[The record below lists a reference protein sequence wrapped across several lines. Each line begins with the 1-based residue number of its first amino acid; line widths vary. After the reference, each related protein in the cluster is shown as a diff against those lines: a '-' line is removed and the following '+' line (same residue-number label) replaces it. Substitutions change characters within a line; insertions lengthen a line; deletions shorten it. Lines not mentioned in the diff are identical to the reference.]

1 MSDNLVGK
9 LLVATPLLHDPNFVR
24 SVVLICQ
31 QNDDGYLGL
40 ILNRPLEDAVAEH
53 LPEWEHLVS
62 APAQIFEGGP
72 VQREV
77 ALALGRRTDGGEDS
91 DDAGGWTAIGGE
103 LGLLDLRGTPSELWG
118 AIEQLRIFSGYS
130 GWGAG
135 QLEGE
140 LQRAGLVRNRR
151 RAGRPVRRGQR
162 RPVAAGAAPPARQ
175 PRDVRDLPAGSGA
188 ELTALN

>member
-24 SVVLICQ
+24 SVVLLCQ

-40 ILNRPLEDAVAEH
+40 ILNRPLEDTVGEH

-140 LQRAGLVRNRR
+140 LREEAWFVIDAEPGDPFAEDSAGLW
-151 RAGRPVRRGQR
+151 QR
-162 RPVAAGAAPPARQ
+162 VLRRQ
-175 PRDVRDLPAGSGA
+175 PGNLAMFATFPPDP
-188 ELTALN
+188 ALN

>member
-1 MSDNLVGK
+1 MSENLVGR
-9 LLVATPLLHDPNFVR
+9 LLVATPLLQDPNFAR

-40 ILNRPLEDAVAEH
+40 ILNRPLEASVGEH

-62 APAQIFEGGP
+62 APASIFEGGP

-77 ALALGRRTDGGEDS
+77 ALALGRRTDGG
-91 DDAGGWTAIGGE
+91 DDDDDRWTAVGGQ

-140 LQRAGLVRNRR
+140 LQEQAWFVIDAEPDDPFAEDCEGLW
-151 RAGRPVRRGQR
+151 QR
-162 RPVAAGAAPPARQ
+162 VLRRQ
-175 PRDVRDLPAGSGA
+175 PGNLSMFATFPPDPS
-188 ELTALN
+188 LN

>member
-9 LLVATPLLHDPNFVR
+9 LLVATPLLHDPHFVR

-40 ILNRPLEDAVAEH
+40 ILNRPLEATVAEH

-91 DDAGGWTAIGGE
+91 DDAGGWTASAGSWGCSTCAARPRSC
-103 LGLLDLRGTPSELWG
+103 GARSSSCASSAATPAG
-118 AIEQLRIFSGYS
+118 APGSS
-130 GWGAG
+130 
-135 QLEGE
+135 
-140 LQRAGLVRNRR
+140 RAKC
-151 RAGRPVRRGQR
+151 AR
-162 RPVAAGAAPPARQ
+162 RPGSSIDAEPGDPFAEDSEGLWQRVLRRQ
-175 PRDVRDLPAGSGA
+175 PGNLAMFATFPPDP
-188 ELTALN
+188 ALN